1 MEKILVEIYNAAFM
15 DDTTWIAS
23 NQNSLLQ
30 QLIIADSFNRFTGID
45 VNPFK
50 SKLITINRTNNN
62 INYVTYSQREEKY
75 IH

>member
-1 MEKILVEIYNAAFM
+1 M

-50 SKLITINRTNNN
+50 SKLITINKINKN
-62 INYVTYSQREEKY
+62 IDYVTYGQRDKKIY
-75 IH
+75 LLKSSDFTLF

>member
-1 MEKILVEIYNAAFM
+1 M
-15 DDTTWIAS
+15 DDTMWIAS

-30 QLIIADSFNRFTGID
+30 QLIIADSFNRFTDID

-50 SKLITINRTNNN
+50 SKLITINKTNKN
-62 INYVTYSQREEKY
+62 IDYVTYGQRDEKY

>member
-23 NQNSLLQ
+23 NQNSLIQ

-50 SKLITINRTNNN
+50 SKLITINRT
-62 INYVTYSQREEKY
+62 IR
-75 IH
+75 I